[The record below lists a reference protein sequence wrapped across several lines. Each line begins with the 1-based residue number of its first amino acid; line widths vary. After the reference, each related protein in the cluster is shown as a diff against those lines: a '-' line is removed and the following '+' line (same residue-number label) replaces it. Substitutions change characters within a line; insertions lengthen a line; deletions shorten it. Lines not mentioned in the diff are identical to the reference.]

1 MTECRFT
8 RLLGCRDGLA
18 HALISVQQV
27 KHSLLGP
34 ANAYLPPKRHT
45 RKRQAVMN
53 KVAEIEAIAAIIERQ
68 LDGVK
73 EALASCEKGQ

>member
-1 MTECRFT
+1 
-8 RLLGCRDGLA
+8 
-18 HALISVQQV
+18 
-27 KHSLLGP
+27 
-34 ANAYLPPKRHT
+34 
-45 RKRQAVMN
+45 MN